1 MIKMFNAE
9 VLSKF
14 PVVQHFPF
22 GSLFSW
28 DQDPNAT
35 PASASA
41 HTTNQP
47 TRSEASAARPQA
59 QETTKAPWATSTSG
73 PNPISTQAPWAKTPV
88 PGAGPSQ
95 RTEIPTRAL
104 LANSARGEPPGRTMA
119 PPRMGD
125 GPTMAPWAKKTDSKD
140 L

>member
-35 PASASA
+35 TPQQSV
-41 HTTNQP
+41 HLTNQP
-47 TRSEASAARPQA
+47 T
-59 QETTKAPWATSTSG
+59 TTPTTTAVGGGFAGTAAPWAQGSMMPPPSGTGIPNSRGPLGPSYPASRPTQAYADTSAPWRTSG
-73 PNPISTQAPWAKTPV
+73 DR
-88 PGAGPSQ
+88 PS
-95 RTEIPTRAL
+95 
-104 LANSARGEPPGRTMA
+104 G
-119 PPRMGD
+119 
-125 GPTMAPWAKKTDSKD
+125 
-140 L
+140 